1 MIDFRL
7 YRVAWLPALA
17 AFVVMMFSL
26 EGEPEPIEPQIAPT
40 AFDGDRAEINN
51 RQILNAADE
60 RRPGGEGDAAVA
72 EQVRSRFEE
81 VTAGSVA
88 IQQFT
93 ESVDGEDAD
102 LTNVILT
109 LPGETDSTV
118 LVIAARDSASGPG
131 AASSA
136 AATAT
141 LVELAD
147 VLAATEHTKTIV
159 LVSTDA
165 GGEGSAGAR
174 EFIEGYPDRDLVE
187 AAIVVGQPGAAE
199 PSKPHV
205 LHDST
210 DDRSTN
216 AQLVSIAEQAVAD
229 QADRAPGGR
238 GTFADLARL
247 AMPSAA
253 GDQSVLIAEGV
264 DTIAF
269 SSAGERPLPPER
281 DAPDD
286 FDPEVM
292 TEFGSAALA
301 TVLVLDQATTSLD
314 HGPDAYVG
322 FSGSLI
328 PGWSIAVMAL
338 ALILPAGL
346 AAVDGVARA
355 ARRRFG
361 LIRSL
366 AWAVGLAL
374 PPLATVV
381 AIYVLA
387 VMGLIVRPLYPFDP
401 GRFGLG
407 LGELV
412 ILLLLAATL
421 VGGYLFT
428 GLGHPPR
435 RARGEALVPA
445 LGAAAVAGA
454 LVSWLL
460 NPYLALLLVPAAHVW
475 LVAARRR
482 PPSRALTLGLAALAL
497 LPAAL
502 ALKVSAGAVGA
513 GPWDLVLMIA
523 DGHIGT
529 LAVIALCPLVG
540 ALVGLVILAWSEIR
554 AGASAPRSGV
564 PRTKPRLSEA
574 DSGVVDADAG
584 HARATP

>member
-26 EGEPEPIEPQIAPT
+26 EGAPEPIEPQIAPT
-40 AFDGDRAEINN
+40 AFDGDRAEINA

-72 EQVRSRFEE
+72 EEVESRFDD
-81 VTAGSVA
+81 VTAGTVA
-88 IQQFT
+88 TQEFT
-93 ESVDGEDAD
+93 ESIDGEDAE

-109 LPGETDSTV
+109 LPGETDDTV
-118 LVIAARDSASGPG
+118 VVMAARDSASGPG
-131 AASSA
+131 APSSA

-165 GGEGSAGAR
+165 GSEGAAGAR

-187 AAIVVGQPGAAE
+187 AAIVIEQPGAAE

-205 LHDST
+205 LRDAT
-210 DDRSTN
+210 DDSSTN

-229 QADRAPGGR
+229 QADRAAGGR
-238 GTFADLARL
+238 GTFTDIARL
-247 AMPSAA
+247 AMPAAA
-253 GDQSVLIAEGV
+253 GDQSVLIAEGIDAV
-264 DTIAF
+264 AF
-269 SSAGERPLPPER
+269 SSAGERPLPEDR
-281 DAPDD
+281 DGPDD
-286 FDPEVM
+286 LDPQVM
-292 TEFGSAALA
+292 AEFGSAALA
-301 TVLVLDQATTSLD
+301 TLLVLDQATTSLE
-314 HGPDAYVG
+314 HGPETYVG

-328 PGWSIAVMAL
+328 PGWAIAVMAL
-338 ALILPAGL
+338 ALILPAGV
-346 AAVDGVARA
+346 AALDGVARA
-355 ARRRFG
+355 ARRRSG
-361 LIRSL
+361 VIRSL

-387 VMGLIVRPLYPFDP
+387 VLGLIVRPLYPFDP
-401 GRFGLG
+401 GRFDLG
-407 LGELV
+407 LGELA
-412 ILLLLAATL
+412 ILVLLAATL
-421 VGGYLFT
+421 VCGYVFT

-435 RARGEALVPA
+435 RARGDALVPA

-460 NPYLALLLVPAAHVW
+460 NPYLALLLLPAAHVW

-482 PPSRALTLGLAALAL
+482 PPSRPLTLGVAVLAL
-497 LPAAL
+497 VPAAL
-502 ALKVSAGAVGA
+502 ALKISAGAVGA

-523 DGHIGT
+523 GGHIGT
-529 LAVIALCPLVG
+529 PAVIALCPLAG
-540 ALVGLVILAWSEIR
+540 ALVGLVIIAWSGIR
-554 AGASAPRSGV
+554 LQADV
-564 PRTKPRLSEA
+564 PGP
-574 DSGVVDADAG
+574 
-584 HARATP
+584 RATREFTPFRHGFRRD